1 MSIRQSIRDRAITEL
16 NAAPPT
22 GVPQTTKRRY
32 VPGTKLTEPRIAA
45 FFAEEETQRVGGP
58 GSALTSRSFIL
69 ALQAIVIVEDP
80 ADADDACE
88 PLLEHIV
95 SIMGDTNLAGLAT
108 DVSEL
113 STLWASANDSGGF
126 ILAAMTRWRIKFQTV
141 KNDLSRKQ

>member
-1 MSIRQSIRDRAITEL
+1 MSVRQSIRDRAILEL

-45 FFAEEETQRVGGP
+45 FFAEEETQRIGGP

-95 SIMGDTNLAGLAT
+95 AVMGDTNLAGLAT
-108 DVSEL
+108 GVSEL
-113 STLWASANDSGGF
+113 STLWASANDSAGF
-126 ILAAMTRWRIKFQTV
+126 ILAAMTRWRITFQTV